1 MLHGRET
8 ITSKHKM
15 DKCENFEFN
24 ESFKGFIDKFNNSN
38 CTYIIYISYKNNLK
52 LTRRHIS
59 IVRLKKV
66 CKNRKKTEKT

>member
-1 MLHGRET
+1 MCNKVQKMLHGRET

-15 DKCENFEFN
+15 DKCENFKFN

-52 LTRRHIS
+52 LTRRHTF
-59 IVRLKKV
+59 LL
-66 CKNRKKTEKT
+66 CD